1 MKPTSAE
8 EAELTDN
15 IGFKKSA
22 KRSQSSCPTVF
33 CADLLALD
41 KLQECCQTAKG

>member
-1 MKPTSAE
+1 MKPTSAQ

-15 IGFKKSA
+15 IVLKKSA
-22 KRSQSSCPTVF
+22 KACCPTVF

-41 KLQECCQTAKG
+41 KL